1 MTAPVTFQL
10 KQETISALDA
20 YAARADAPR
29 STLVDQALEE
39 WLDLK
44 RSQLEEIEAGLAD
57 ADAGR
62 FATDEEVGAVFEKY
76 GARYGA
82 DR

>member
-1 MTAPVTFQL
+1 MTAAVTIEL
-10 KQETISALDA
+10 DEETLSALDA
-20 YAARADAPR
+20 FAAKLDR
-29 STLVDQALEE
+29 SRSALVSQALEE
-39 WLDLK
+39 WLALQDWQIK
-44 RSQLEEIEAGLAD
+44 EIEAGVAD

-62 FATDEEVGAVFEKY
+62 FATEDEVAAVFAKH